1 MKVSK
6 GGSIV
11 ASASINH
18 LVPGQKRSP
27 TEHMYANGK
36 LATLHNRPILKPE
49 ILFCS
54 SELLKVK
61 KCHWR
66 LSDCWIHSSIVE
78 LCSLLIFGNP
88 QYNTCCSESPCCSF
102 FRFSCVCA
110 NTVVEEKLWTDNQ
123 TFDYPLEVEFVSR
136 QTFATLPKT
145 N

>member
-49 ILFCS
+49 ILFLQQQTVE
-54 SELLKVK
+54 SEKV
-61 KCHWR
+61 
-66 LSDCWIHSSIVE
+66 
-78 LCSLLIFGNP
+78 SL
-88 QYNTCCSESPCCSF
+88 
-102 FRFSCVCA
+102 A
-110 NTVVEEKLWTDNQ
+110 
-123 TFDYPLEVEFVSR
+123 PL
-136 QTFATLPKT
+136 
-145 N
+145 